1 VASRRARDG
10 QLICATG
17 ASRSG
22 KTEYVR
28 RRVASA
34 SRLLVWD
41 WPKGEWGMRFNCTP
55 VSRFETLRQLV
66 KPGAPAARLAFCRV
80 TKDPWGDFDA
90 WSELAWIFIRAHPG
104 SPVVAEE
111 LARVTSPGKAPP
123 AWGNICSM
131 GLGYGAD
138 IYAITQRPAESDKT
152 SLGNASI
159 LHAGLQTF
167 PRDRRS
173 IAEYLDVP
181 QAEVDRLRQLDYIER
196 DYRTGRLSRGKLS
209 FGRK

>member
-1 VASRRARDG
+1 
-10 QLICATG
+10 
-17 ASRSG
+17 
-22 KTEYVR
+22 
-28 RRVASA
+28 
-34 SRLLVWD
+34 VWD
-41 WPKGEWGMRFNCTP
+41 WPKGEWGLRFGCRR
-55 VSRFETLRQLV
+55 VSEFEELRELV
-66 KPGAPAARLAFCRV
+66 KPGAPAQRIAFCR
-80 TKDPWGDFDA
+80 TTRDPWAAFDA
-90 WSELAWIFIRAHPG
+90 WCEYAWVYVRAFG
-104 SPVVAEE
+104 APVVAEE

-152 SLGNASI
+152 SLGNASV

-181 QAEVDRLRQLDYIER
+181 LAEVAALRQLDYIER
-196 DYRTGRLSRGKLS
+196 DYRTGAVTRGRLK